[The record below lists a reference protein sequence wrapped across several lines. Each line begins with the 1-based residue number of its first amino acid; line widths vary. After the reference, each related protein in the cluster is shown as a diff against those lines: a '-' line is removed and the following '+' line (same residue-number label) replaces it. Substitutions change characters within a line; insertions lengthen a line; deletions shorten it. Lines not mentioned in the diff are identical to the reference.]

1 MADEDGTYVTIAS
14 VRRTSGILI
23 TEITDADVGAI
34 IAEVEPQVER
44 YFNTVF
50 TPKER
55 IEILNGNGTNRLLL
69 DHNPLLSVREL
80 KIDGSSEDPANLE
93 IY

>member
-1 MADEDGTYVTIAS
+1 MADENGTYVTVAS

-23 TEITDADVGAI
+23 AEINDTDVGAI

-55 IEILNGNGTNRLLL
+55 IDIRNGDSYAAVNT
-69 DHNPLLSVREL
+69 VT
-80 KIDGSSEDPANLE
+80 
-93 IY
+93 